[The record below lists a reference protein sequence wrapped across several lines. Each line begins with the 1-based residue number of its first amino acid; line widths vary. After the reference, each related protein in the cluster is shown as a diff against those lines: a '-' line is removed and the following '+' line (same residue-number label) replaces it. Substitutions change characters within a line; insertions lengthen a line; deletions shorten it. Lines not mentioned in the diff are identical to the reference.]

1 MPKLDVRLIAVTQ
14 QIRSNTHVDIGSDH
28 GGLLASTL
36 GSGRVKYGIAI
47 ENKRQPFE
55 NSARAL
61 AGLPAEVRFG
71 DGLHVL
77 QSGEADSL
85 SICGIGAE
93 SMLRILTAFPDRVPD
108 HAVLQPNQ
116 KPELIRR
123 WALNAGFH
131 LVDEQ
136 IARGHLPYAILSFRR
151 SNDCRTMD
159 PAYQNVN
166 QQAALLFGPHV
177 LKRDD
182 RQFDAQ
188 LLEEETYWSQ
198 FERLEPER
206 RERLEIIRQ
215 LLSARGLTPAR

>member
-28 GGLLASTL
+28 GGLLASML

-85 SICGIGAE
+85 SICGMGAE

-108 HAVLQPNQ
+108 HEVLQPNQ